1 MKAPNLHLNLLHA
14 SERQSS
20 SPVRLRVMLPIFAVL
35 ACVGCL
41 VWWGVLA
48 CQLILVKSQSASLQ
62 KDLAAKN
69 AEHGDILQQMVAAR
83 DVQAELDQLAMYAH
97 GRRTYGSL
105 FKNLADIMPE
115 GVQLLSLEIPEP
127 PVQNLLPPGA
137 KPGPKVKPLLGPTG
151 TVENVS
157 MRIVGRAPKE
167 KPVEALMQFL
177 EGETFTNAFVI
188 VKGVPP
194 DQSSPRIHSF
204 HQDASPDNGGMR
216 LLAFDVEYR
225 CAERRFEK

>member
-48 CQLILVKSQSASLQ
+48 CQLILVKSQAASIQ

-69 AEHGDILQQMVAAR
+69 AEHGDILQQMGEAR
-83 DVQAELDQLAMYAH
+83 NAQAELDQLTMYAH
-97 GRRTYGSL
+97 GRRTYGTL
-105 FKNLADIMPE
+105 FKNLAEAVPE
-115 GVQLLSLEIPEP
+115 ELQLLSLEIPEP

-137 KPGPKVKPLLGPTG
+137 KPGPKVKPLLGPTN
-151 TVENVS
+151 TVEGVAL
-157 MRIVGRAPKE
+157 RILGRTVKE
-167 KPVEALMQFL
+167 TPVESLMKAL
-177 EGETFTNAFVI
+177 EGPAFTNVLVI
-188 VKGVPP
+188 AKDVPA
-194 DQSSPRIHSF
+194 DQASPRIRSF
-204 HQDASPDNGGMR
+204 QQETTPNDSGLR
-216 LLAFDVEYR
+216 LLVFDVEYR
-225 CAERRFEK
+225 CAERSFEK

>member
-20 SPVRLRVMLPIFAVL
+20 SPVRLRVMLPVFAVL

-48 CQLILVKSQSASLQ
+48 GQLMLAKMQNDSLR
-62 KDLAAKN
+62 KDLAAKK
-69 AEHGDILQQMVAAR
+69 AVHGGILQQMTAER
-83 DVQAELDQLAMYAH
+83 EMRAELDQLTMYAH
-97 GRRTYGSL
+97 GRRTYGDL
-105 FKNLADIMPE
+105 FRRFAESVPE
-115 GVQLLSLEIPEP
+115 GVQLLALEIPEP

-137 KPGPKVKPLLGPTG
+137 KPGPKVKPLLGPTN
-151 TVENVS
+151 TVEAVTL
-157 MRIVGRAPKE
+157 RVLGRTVKE
-167 KPVEALMQFL
+167 TPVETLMKAL
-177 EGETFTNAFVI
+177 EGPAFTNVLVI
-188 VKGVPP
+188 AKDVPA
-194 DQSSPRIHSF
+194 DQASPRIRSF
-204 HQDASPDNGGMR
+204 QQDTSPGDSGLR

>member
-14 SERQSS
+14 SERPSS
-20 SPVRLRVMLPIFAVL
+20 SPVRLRVMLPILAVL
-35 ACVGCL
+35 ACAGCL

-48 CQLILVKSQSASLQ
+48 GRLMLARSQAASIQ
-62 KDLAAKN
+62 RDLAAKN

-83 DVQAELDQLAMYAH
+83 DAQAELDQLTMYAR
-97 GRRTYGSL
+97 GRRTYGAL
-105 FKNLADIMPE
+105 FKNLADVVPE
-115 GVQLLSLEIPEP
+115 SLQLLSLEIPEP

-157 MRIVGRAPKE
+157 LRIVGRAPKD
-167 KPVEALMQFL
+167 KPVEALMLSL
-177 EGETFTNAFVI
+177 EGDSFTNALAV

-194 DQSSPRIHSF
+194 DQASPRIHSF
-204 HQDASPDNGGMR
+204 HQDASPDDGGAR
-216 LLAFDVEYR
+216 LLAFDIEYR

>member
-35 ACVGCL
+35 ACLACL

-48 CQLILVKSQSASLQ
+48 CQLMLVKSQASSIQ

-69 AEHGDILQQMVAAR
+69 ADHGGILQQMGEAR
-83 DVQAELDQLAMYAH
+83 NAQAELDQLTLYAH
-97 GRRTYGSL
+97 GRRTYGAL
-105 FKNLADIMPE
+105 FKNLADAVPE
-115 GVQLLSLEIPEP
+115 ELQLLSLEIPEP

-157 MRIVGRAPKE
+157 LRIVGRAPKE
-167 KPVEALMQFL
+167 KPVEALMQSL

-194 DQSSPRIHSF
+194 DQASPRIHSF
-204 HQDASPDNGGMR
+204 HQDASPDNAGMR

>member
-20 SPVRLRVMLPIFAVL
+20 SPVRLRVMMPILAAL

-48 CQLILVKSQSASLQ
+48 CQLVLAKSQIATI
-62 KDLAAKN
+62 DEEMRAKN
-69 AEHGDILQQMVAAR
+69 AEHGGVRSQMEGIRNA
-83 DVQAELDQLAMYAH
+83 QAELEQLTMYAN
-97 GRRTYGSL
+97 GRRTYGML
-105 FKNLADIMPE
+105 FKNLAEAVPE
-115 GVQLLSLEIPEP
+115 ELQLLSLEIPEP

-157 MRIVGRAPKE
+157 LRIVGRAPKN
-167 KPVEALMQFL
+167 KPVEVLMQAL
-177 EGETFTNAFVI
+177 EGDVFTNALVI
-188 VKGVPP
+188 AKGVPP
-194 DQSSPRIHSF
+194 DQASPRIHSF
-204 HQDASPDNGGMR
+204 HQDASPDNGGVR
-216 LLAFDVEYR
+216 LLAFDIEYR